1 MDPNPLIRTRG
12 KSDVVHQL
20 RKNASPSDST
30 STLAGTLNP
39 ASLPSFK
46 LFLEA
51 SILHLKKVIYCLPRC
66 SFEGRIK
73 NIFFGFFFCCY
84 TAMLVIFFP
93 NKSEALIL
101 LSSSFLFPIREKLF
115 HLPNIEEDILSNICC
130 SQFLR

>member
-12 KSDVVHQL
+12 ISDVVHQL
-20 RKNASPSDST
+20 RKNASPSDSP

-73 NIFFGFFFCCY
+73 HFFLFFF
-84 TAMLVIFFP
+84 MLYSYAGNFFS